1 MVKTTLQSAGAILL
15 SLVIAFLL
23 VAGLEVL
30 SAILHPWPADF
41 AGTSEEIAM
50 QVETYPTWAL
60 ALLGGV
66 GWGGTM
72 FFSVWMATRLGSNR
86 KPIHGYLV
94 GVTLISA
101 VIFNISMLPYPTW
114 FSLLNLVVLPTALY
128 FGVRLGK
135 ARQTPA

>member
-1 MVKTTLQSAGAILL
+1 MVKTILQSTGAILL

-30 SAILHPWPADF
+30 GAILHPWPADF

-50 QVETYPTWAL
+50 QVETYPPWAL

-72 FFSVWMATRLGSNR
+72 FVSVWMATRLGSNR

-94 GVTLISA
+94 GVILISA
-101 VIFNISMLPYPTW
+101 VIFNVSMLPYPTW
-114 FSLLNLVVLPTALY
+114 FSLLNLIVLPTALY
-128 FGVRLGK
+128 FGVRLGQ
-135 ARQTPA
+135 ARQVPA

>member
-1 MVKTTLQSAGAILL
+1 MLKTTMQSIGAILL
-15 SLVIAFLL
+15 SLVVAFLL
-23 VAGLEVL
+23 VAGLEGL
-30 SAILHPWPADF
+30 SAILHPWPEDF
-41 AGTSEEIAM
+41 AGTSEEITM
-50 QVETYPTWAL
+50 QVETTPDWVL

-72 FFSVWMATRLGSNR
+72 FVSAWLATRLGSNR

-94 GVTLISA
+94 GLILISA

-128 FGVRLGK
+128 FGVRLGQT
-135 ARQTPA
+135 RQDPT